1 MKTKIVSSVLS
12 LPADLKLRILERS
25 RELFFKYGY
34 SRLSLDELAEDLGIS
49 KATIYRYFPD
59 KKSLLRAVMVETREW
74 VLSQLQA
81 IVRDDRLAV
90 KARLTAYLEFISR
103 FMSGLSRDFIRD
115 LRQKLPDLWKE
126 MDSFRRQQVFPLVSE
141 VILEGVKKG
150 EIKSDLDGRLFL
162 EMFWYLVQEFM
173 NPDWIISH
181 DYSPSELLQSI
192 IDIVFY
198 GIFVEE
204 KSGKMAGSKPS
215 GKGRKK

>member
-12 LPADLKLRILERS
+12 PPADLKLRILERS

-34 SRLSLDELAEDLGIS
+34 SRLSMDELAADLGIS
-49 KATIYRYFPD
+49 KATVYRYFPD
-59 KKSLLRAVMVETREW
+59 KEALLRAVMVETREW
-74 VLSQLQA
+74 VLRQLQT
-81 IVRDDRLAV
+81 IVRNDRLPV

-126 MDSFRRQQVFPLVSE
+126 MDNFRRQQVFPLVSE

-173 NPDWIISH
+173 NPDWIIRH

-204 KSGKMAGSKPS
+204 KSGKMV
-215 GKGRKK
+215 GRKSSGHRRKK

>member
-59 KKSLLRAVMVETREW
+59 KESLLRAVMVETREW

>member
-12 LPADLKLRILERS
+12 PPADLRFRILEGS

-34 SRLSLDELAEDLGIS
+34 SRLSMDELAEDLGIS

-59 KKSLLRAVMVETREW
+59 KEALLRAVMAETREW
-74 VLSQLQA
+74 ILAELQK
-81 IVRDDRLAV
+81 IVRNDRLLV
-90 KARLTAYLEFISR
+90 KDRLTAYLEFFSR
-103 FMSGLSRDFIRD
+103 FVSGISRDFIRD

-126 MDSFRRQQVFPLVSE
+126 LDEFRQQRVLPLVSE
-141 VILEGVKKG
+141 VIAEGVRNH

-162 EMFWYLVQEFM
+162 EMFWHLVQEFM

-192 IDIVFY
+192 IDIIFY

-204 KSGKMAGSKPS
+204 KSRKVS
-215 GKGRKK
+215 GGETPGERRKK

>member
-1 MKTKIVSSVLS
+1 MKTKIVSSVS
-12 LPADLKLRILERS
+12 MPPADLKLRILERS

-34 SRLSLDELAEDLGIS
+34 SRLSMDELAEDLGIS
-49 KATIYRYFPD
+49 KATVYRYFPD
-59 KKSLLRAVMVETREW
+59 KEALLRAVMVETREQ

-81 IVRDDRLAV
+81 IVRDDKLPV

-103 FMSGLSRDFIRD
+103 FMSGLSRDFIKD

-126 MDSFRRQQVFPLVSE
+126 MDAFRRQQVFPLVSE
-141 VILEGVKKG
+141 VILEGVRKG

-204 KSGKMAGSKPS
+204 KPEKTSGRQPA

>member
-1 MKTKIVSSVLS
+1 LS

-59 KKSLLRAVMVETREW
+59 KESLLRAVMVETREW

>member
-1 MKTKIVSSVLS
+1 MS

-59 KKSLLRAVMVETREW
+59 KESLLRAVMVETREW

>member
-1 MKTKIVSSVLS
+1 MKTKIVSSVS
-12 LPADLKLRILERS
+12 MPPADLKLRILERS

-34 SRLSLDELAEDLGIS
+34 ARLSMDELAEDLGIS
-49 KATIYRYFPD
+49 KATVYRYFPD
-59 KKSLLRAVMVETREW
+59 KEALLRAVMVETREQ

-81 IVRDDRLAV
+81 IVRNDRLTV

-103 FMSGLSRDFIRD
+103 FMSGLSRDFIKD

-126 MDSFRRQQVFPLVSE
+126 MDAFRRQQVFPLVSE

-204 KSGKMAGSKPS
+204 KPEKTSGRQPA

>member
-1 MKTKIVSSVLS
+1 METKIVSLVLS
-12 LPADLKLRILERS
+12 PPVDVRLRILERS

-34 SRLSLDELAEDLGIS
+34 SRLSMNELAEDLGIS
-49 KATIYRYFPD
+49 KATVYRYFPD
-59 KKSLLRAVMVETREW
+59 KEALLRAVMVETREW

-81 IVRDDRLAV
+81 IVRDGRLSV

-103 FMSGLSRDFIRD
+103 FVSGLSRDFIRD

-141 VILEGVKKG
+141 VILEGIKKG

-162 EMFWYLVQEFM
+162 EIFWYLVQEFM
-173 NPDWIISH
+173 NPDWIIDH

-198 GIFVEE
+198 GIFVEG
-204 KSGKMAGSKPS
+204 KSGKVASRELS
-215 GKGRKK
+215 GKGRRK

>member
-12 LPADLKLRILERS
+12 PAADLKQRILKRS

-59 KKSLLRAVMVETREW
+59 KESLLRAVMEESREW
-74 VLSQLQA
+74 VLSQLQV
-81 IVRDDRLAV
+81 IVRDNRLPV
-90 KARLTAYLEFISR
+90 RARLTAYLEFISR
-103 FMSGLSRDFIRD
+103 FMSAISRDFIRD
-115 LRQKLPDLWKE
+115 LRQKLPDLWQE

-141 VILEGVKKG
+141 VILEGIKKG

-204 KSGKMAGSKPS
+204 KSGKMSAYKPS
-215 GKGRKK
+215 RKVRKK

>member
-12 LPADLKLRILERS
+12 SPADLKLRILERS
-25 RELFFKYGY
+25 RELFFKHGY
-34 SRLSLDELAEDLGIS
+34 SRLSMDELAEDLGIS
-49 KATIYRYFPD
+49 KATVYRYFPD
-59 KKSLLRAVMVETREW
+59 KEALLRAVMVETREW
-74 VLSQLQA
+74 VLSQLQS
-81 IVRDDRLAV
+81 IVRDDRMPV

-141 VILEGVKKG
+141 VILEGVKSG

-173 NPDWIISH
+173 NPDWIIGH

-204 KSGKMAGSKPS
+204 KSGKMV
-215 GKGRKK
+215 GRKSSGNRRKK

>member
-1 MKTKIVSSVLS
+1 MKTKSVSSVLS
-12 LPADLKLRILERS
+12 SPADLKLRILNRS
-25 RELFFKYGY
+25 RELFFKHGY
-34 SRLSLDELAEDLGIS
+34 SRLSMDELAEDLGIS
-49 KATIYRYFPD
+49 KATVYRYFPD
-59 KKSLLRAVMVETREW
+59 KEALLRAVMVETREW
-74 VLSQLQA
+74 VLSQLQS
-81 IVRDDRLAV
+81 IVRDDRLPV
-90 KARLTAYLEFISR
+90 KARLTAYLEFISQ

-141 VILEGVKKG
+141 VILEGVKSG

-173 NPDWIISH
+173 NPDWIIRH

-204 KSGKMAGSKPS
+204 KSGKMV
-215 GKGRKK
+215 GRKSSGNRRKK

>member
-12 LPADLKLRILERS
+12 SPADLKLRILERS
-25 RELFFKYGY
+25 RELFFKHGY
-34 SRLSLDELAEDLGIS
+34 SRLSMDELAEDLGIS
-49 KATIYRYFPD
+49 KATVYRYFPD
-59 KKSLLRAVMVETREW
+59 KEALLRAVMVETREW
-74 VLSQLQA
+74 VLSQLQS
-81 IVRDDRLAV
+81 IVRDDRMPV

-141 VILEGVKKG
+141 VILEGVKSG

-204 KSGKMAGSKPS
+204 KSRKMV
-215 GKGRKK
+215 GRKSSGNRRKK